1 VALVG
6 YTNAGKSSLMRA
18 LTAARSTSP
27 TSSSRRS
34 TPPCAPLH
42 PPPRRA
48 VLVSDTV
55 GFIKKLPHDLVASFR
70 STLDEAR
77 EASLL
82 LFVADASDPTF
93 RAQLEVTLRTVLVTD
108 LREILAMTVP
118 LNLVLSTYLVGRYY
132 QHIDRA
138 FLFKRL
144 LPLMLLGMPV
154 GIYAFTALDASLLK
168 RAFGVFVAGVAGLE
182 LYRAIQKVKPH
193 PVGTGVEVGLLLT
206 GGAIHGAF
214 STGGP
219 MAVYV
224 TSRVI
229 HDKAAYRATLS
240 ALWLV
245 LGTVLLGSYVY
256 EGRVTTG
263 TLTQTLTVSPGIVLG
278 MVLGEVAFSRV
289 PADLFRRI
297 VFVTLLCSG
306 LALLLRG

>member
-1 VALVG
+1 
-6 YTNAGKSSLMRA
+6 M
-18 LTAARSTSP
+18 STW
-27 TSSSRRS
+27 TELI
-34 TPPCAPLH
+34 AIG
-42 PPPRRA
+42 A
-48 VLVSDTV
+48 VLILAFAVETGLGFGAALITVSL
-55 GFIKKLPHDLVASFR
+55 GSF
-70 STLDEAR
+70 
-77 EASLL
+77 
-82 LFVADASDPTF
+82 V
-93 RAQLEVTLRTVLVTD
+93 VTD

-182 LYRAIQKVKPH
+182 LYRAIQKVKPR
-193 PVGTGVEVGLLLT
+193 PVGMAFEVGLLLT

-229 HDKAAYRATLS
+229 HDKAVYRATLS

-256 EGRVTTG
+256 EGRVTTD